1 MRAGATS
8 SIKRTLKQEQ
18 IRLKLLGIAKPNW
31 KRENRRLCGRQQLR
45 TSLRQILRD
54 EIAGWGRAPVA
65 EGRSQRDRH
74 AYDLAY
80 IGAPPKYSFSRHF
93 ENGPPVLCDHFDPC
107 QLIHHREV
115 NSAET

>member
-18 IRLKLLGIAKPNW
+18 IRLKLHGIAKPNW
-31 KRENRRLCGRQQLR
+31 KRESRRLCGRQKLR

-54 EIAGWGRAPVA
+54 EIAGWGGAPLA
-65 EGRSQRDRH
+65 KGRSQRDQH

-80 IGAPPKYSFSRHF
+80 LGTPPEYSFFR
-93 ENGPPVLCDHFDPC
+93 
-107 QLIHHREV
+107 
-115 NSAET
+115 